1 MFVYSKYNPS
11 TLNHIEHFVNTY
23 RLKVS
28 GKKFFPCVFVQ
39 FDSKLNNEF
48 LINVQHVETK
58 QVKDITQNY
67 NFPLI
72 TYKNN
77 KNPNFAKDVLDSILD
92 QIEKDKND
100 DFPYNLIF
108 RDNIKL
114 IYCLKYT
121 SCLRKIVKGI
131 FFITMIL
138 AMLDLN
144 FVLSTQDFSN
154 NVKIT

>member
-1 MFVYSKYNPS
+1 M
-11 TLNHIEHFVNTY
+11 NTY

-72 TYKNN
+72 SYKNN
-77 KNPNFAKDVLDSILD
+77 KHSNFVSDVLDSILN

-121 SCLRKIVKGI
+121 SYLRKIVEGI
-131 FFITMIL
+131 FFFTIL
-138 AMLDLN
+138 LAILDLN
-144 FVLSTQDFSN
+144 FVISTQDFSN
-154 NVKIT
+154 NVMIT